1 MKKIGLIG
9 GMSWE
14 STVDYYKILN
24 QEVKSELGEPH
35 SAEIIMHSV
44 DFAEIEKL
52 QSEGSWD
59 KLSEKMIDIA
69 EELEAAGAEML
80 LICANTMH
88 QMAPEVQRK
97 INIPLLHI
105 ADAAAEKI
113 EADVYKKVGLLGT
126 KYTMEGSFYKNRIN
140 ENFDIEVI
148 IPESEER
155 DYIHQVIYQELISGI
170 LKDQSRQ
177 QFKKIIDNL
186 RKKGAEAIILGCT
199 EIPLLIKA
207 EDSSLP
213 IFNTTELHA
222 KKAVG
227 FALS

>member
-113 EADVYKKVGLLGT
+113 EADGYKKVGLLGT

-155 DYIHQVIYQELISGI
+155 DYIHQIIYQELISGI

-222 KKAVG
+222 KKAVD